1 MSKQNDLDKIFA
13 IHLLANAMIFIFED
27 LPETSKFF
35 IENKDLYEKNVK
47 LVEDLTRHTNKD
59 EANNYNY
66 ILCRLK
72 KMSER
77 IRLK

>member
-1 MSKQNDLDKIFA
+1 MSKQNNLDKIFA
-13 IHLLANAMIFIFED
+13 IHLLANAMVFIFED

-47 LVEDLTRHTNKD
+47 LVEDLTRHTNET
-59 EANNYNY
+59 EATNYNY
-66 ILCRLK
+66 LLGRLK

-77 IRLK
+77 IRL